1 MWPVRARVISCVALA
16 ACSSTGTEL
25 SMTFSRAA
33 FYDAPFPSDDLR
45 GARGHI
51 DLARIPNPTHPALME
66 QALGLLEGVD
76 GFAQTG
82 AIYFRANAALDPR
95 SLPDLAESTRAGASV
110 FLVSVDPTRDDYLR
124 RRPIDVAFLSDG
136 GPFGA
141 PNLLALL
148 PLQGLPLG
156 GGETYAAVVTTAVRD
171 HRGAAIRPSN
181 EMVDLAHGRAP
192 PGLCGVAL
200 DHYRAAMTA
209 VTGMGVDASTI
220 AAIAVFTTEHA
231 TAEFDRVV
239 SHAIARPAPTIT
251 TPVRSDTFADYCVFD
266 AAVDMPVYQRGTPP
280 YMAEGG
286 AWSFDD
292 NGVPVVDHVETG
304 RVVFTIPRA
313 PTPPNGWP
321 LVVFVRTGGGG
332 DRPLVDRGVCATPA
346 FTAPIAA
353 GSGPARDLAQIGF
366 AAVQVDGP
374 LGGMR
379 NPHGSD
385 EEFQM
390 FNIENAAALRDNV
403 RQSGVELAVFS
414 HVVGGFAFDATSCPG
429 AGAVTFDRSH
439 VAVMGHSMGAW
450 IAPLALAADPTFGA
464 AVLSGAGG
472 SFLANMTDKQK
483 PTHVSGI
490 IAFLLHFHDR
500 DLERHD
506 PALTLL
512 QWASEPA
519 DPQVYAPRIVRGR
532 QRSVLMLQGVIDHYI
547 LPSIA
552 NSLSLSLGVDQAGPA
567 YDDMSELRALGQTAL
582 VDLLPLAGRTSITL
596 PTSANI
602 DAKTTAVVVQHPAD
616 AVEDGH
622 EAMFQTEAPKHQ
634 YRCFLASWLTG
645 TPIVPADGA
654 RAAPCP

>member
-1 MWPVRARVISCVALA
+1 MVGVALA
-16 ACSSTGTEL
+16 ACSSSGTEL
-25 SMTFSRAA
+25 SMTFSRGA

-45 GARGHI
+45 GADGRV
-51 DLARIPNPTHPALME
+51 DLARIPNPTHPTLME
-66 QALGLLEGVD
+66 QALDLLARVD

-82 AIYFRANAALDPR
+82 AIYFRASAALDPR
-95 SLPDLAESTRAGASV
+95 SLPDLAESTRASASV
-110 FLVSVDPTRDDYLR
+110 FLVSIDPTRDDYLR

-171 HRGAAIRPSN
+171 HRGAGLRPSN
-181 EMVDLAHGRAP
+181 EMADLAHGRAP
-192 PGLCGVAL
+192 AGLGEPAL
-200 DHYRAAMTA
+200 DHYRAAMMAMTSI
-209 VTGMGVDASTI
+209 GVDSSTI
-220 AAIAVFTTEHA
+220 AAITVFTTENA
-231 TAEFDRVV
+231 TAELERVV
-239 SHAIARPAPTIT
+239 KHALARPAPAIT
-251 TPVRSDTFADYCVFD
+251 TPVRGDTFTDYCVFD
-266 AAVDMPVYQRGTPP
+266 AAIDMPVYQSGMAP
-280 YMAEGG
+280 YMAAGG
-286 AWSFDD
+286 AWTFDGE
-292 NGVPVVDHVETG
+292 GVPIVDHLETA
-304 RVVFTIPRA
+304 RVVFTIPRG

-332 DRPLVDRGVCATPA
+332 DRPLVDRGVCATSA
-346 FTAPIAA
+346 FSAPIDA

-379 NPHGSD
+379 NRSGAD
-385 EEFQM
+385 EEITT
-390 FNIENAAALRDNV
+390 FNLQNGAALRDNV
-403 RQSGVELAVFS
+403 RQGGVELALFS
-414 HVVGGFAFDATSCPG
+414 HVVREFAFDATSCPG
-429 AGAVTFDRSH
+429 AGSVTFDRSH

-472 SFLANMTDKQK
+472 SFLANMLDKQK
-483 PTHVSGI
+483 PADVSTI
-490 IAFLLHFHDR
+490 IAFMLHFQGR
-500 DLERHD
+500 VLERHD

-519 DPQVYAPRIVRGR
+519 DPQVYAPRIVRGP

-552 NSLSLSLGVDQAGPA
+552 NSLSLSLGLDEAGPA
-567 YDDMSELRALGQTAL
+567 YDGMPELRALGQTAL

-596 PTSANI
+596 PTTANI

-616 AVEDGH
+616 AIEDGH

-645 TPIVPADGA
+645 APVVPADGA
-654 RAAPCP
+654 QAAPCN